1 METKVLQIGYEPERD
16 RLTWDGWDIHCGQ
29 GLDVLLPDRL
39 GGGTWRSVSFEY
51 NAEGWYM
58 PGCPG
63 VSPVGLWAR
72 ESKNGKKKVGVTIDA
87 GFFLFSGFLHCYKNR
102 YIVK

>member
-1 METKVLQIGYEPERD
+1 MQRKVLQIGYEPERD

-39 GGGTWRSVSFEY
+39 GGGTWQAVSFEY
-51 NAEGWYM
+51 DDKGWYM
-58 PGCPG
+58 PGHPG

-72 ESKNGKKKVGVTIDA
+72 ESVEG
-87 GFFLFSGFLHCYKNR
+87 
-102 YIVK
+102 